1 MIMEYKVSALKYRPD
16 EFDKVIGQN
25 HVTDTL
31 KNSIKENKIPSAI
44 LFCGPKGVGK
54 TTCARIY
61 AKEINKDSIELEKY
75 DHAFNIFELDAAS
88 NRKID
93 DIRDLLEKVKIPPQ
107 IGKYKVYII
116 DEVHMLTK
124 EAENAFLKT
133 LEEPPSHIVF
143 ILATTEKNKILP
155 TILSRC
161 QIYDF
166 KKISD
171 QDSKNY
177 IEEIIKSEGY
187 KYEPKA
193 ISIIAKKAFGSLR
206 DSLTILDRVINYTNG
221 NITLEM
227 TSQILNVL
235 DTDTYLKFSELILK
249 SNINEAIT
257 FFNDLSDKGF
267 GEKDFLEGLAQHFRD
282 LVVAKA
288 FNSSNLN
295 DEDYEFEKVLTQSN
309 LIGQN
314 LLIEIIEIIES
325 SIINLTNFE
334 NKKLVVEILLM
345 KICNKNKSQNSLVS
359 KKKNKILNTEL
370 SKSSEKKLFYEN
382 SQEGEK
388 KFSKIKSTESTTKKG
403 IDDIKNIS
411 ALSISSLKL
420 KKLAKEEKDFIEAE
434 KKKSTDEFDMNDLKN
449 MIDLYSKKINEMGKK
464 SLSSIILINDPTIE
478 KNSITFTLPSKASL
492 NEFEI
497 EKENF
502 TKFLR
507 TELNNYEIKILS
519 KIEEKK
525 NQEYYSSPTEKLAKL
540 VEINP
545 LVGKFKDDL
554 KLDL

>member
-16 EFDKVIGQN
+16 EFNKVIGQN

-75 DHAFNIFELDAAS
+75 DHTFNIFELDAAS

-177 IEEIIKSEGY
+177 LEEIIRSEGY

-249 SNINEAIT
+249 SSINEAIVC
-257 FFNDLSDKGF
+257 FNDLSNKGF

-288 FNSSNLN
+288 SNSYNLN
-295 DEDYEFEKVLTQSN
+295 DEDYEFEKVLIQSK

-314 LLIEIIEIIES
+314 ILIEIIEIIEN
-325 SIINLTNFE
+325 SIINLSNFE

-345 KICNKNKSQNSLVS
+345 KICNKNKSQNSLVP
-359 KKKNKILNTEL
+359 KKKNKILNSEL
-370 SKSSEKKLFYEN
+370 AKTSEKNLSDEN
-382 SQEGEK
+382 SQEEK
-388 KFSKIKSTESTTKKG
+388 KFRSIKPTESTNKKG
-403 IDDIKNIS
+403 VDDIKNIS

-420 KKLAKEEKDFIEAE
+420 KKQAKEEKDFIEAE
-434 KKKSTDEFDMNDLKN
+434 KKKSTDEFDINDLKN
-449 MIDLYSKKINEMGKK
+449 KVDLYSKKINEMGKK

-478 KNSITFTLPSKASL
+478 NNSVTFTLPSKASL

-497 EKENF
+497 DKEYF

-507 TELNNYEIKILS
+507 TELNNYEIKILA

-525 NQEYYSSPTEKLAKL
+525 NQEYYSSPNEKLAKL

>member
-249 SNINEAIT
+249 SNIHEAIIC
-257 FFNDLSDKGF
+257 FNDLSNEGF

-288 FNSSNLN
+288 SNSSNLN
-295 DEDYEFEKVLTQSN
+295 DEDYDFENVLTQSN

-345 KICNKNKSQNSLVS
+345 KICNKNKSQNSLAA

-370 SKSSEKKLFYEN
+370 SKSPEKKLFDEN
-382 SQEGEK
+382 RQEK
-388 KFSKIKSTESTTKKG
+388 KFSKIKPTESTNKNG

-434 KKKSTDEFDMNDLKN
+434 KKKSTDEFDMNELKN
-449 MIDLYSKKINEMGKK
+449 KIDLYSKKINEMGKK

-497 EKENF
+497 EKEHF

>member
-16 EFDKVIGQN
+16 EFNKVIGQN

-177 IEEIIKSEGY
+177 LEEIIRSEGY

-249 SNINEAIT
+249 SSINEAIVC
-257 FFNDLSDKGF
+257 FNDLSNKGF

-288 FNSSNLN
+288 SNSYNLN
-295 DEDYEFEKVLTQSN
+295 DEDYEFEKVLIQSN

-314 LLIEIIEIIES
+314 ILIEIIEIIEN
-325 SIINLTNFE
+325 SIINLSNFE

-345 KICNKNKSQNSLVS
+345 KICNKNKSQNSLVP
-359 KKKNKILNTEL
+359 KKKNKILNSEL
-370 SKSSEKKLFYEN
+370 AKSSEKNLSDEN
-382 SQEGEK
+382 SKEEK
-388 KFSKIKSTESTTKKG
+388 KFRSIKPTESTNKKG
-403 IDDIKNIS
+403 VDDIKNIS

-420 KKLAKEEKDFIEAE
+420 KKQAKEEKDFIEAE
-434 KKKSTDEFDMNDLKN
+434 KKKSTDEFDINDLKN
-449 MIDLYSKKINEMGKK
+449 KVDLYSKKINEMGKK

-478 KNSITFTLPSKASL
+478 NNSVTFTLPSKASF

-497 EKENF
+497 DKEYF

-507 TELNNYEIKILS
+507 TELNNYEIKILA

-525 NQEYYSSPTEKLAKL
+525 NQEYYSSPNEKLAKL